1 MKAHPHISEQFDA
14 ELEQARNLLMEMG
27 GTVEQQLRNACQAL
41 TTHDTELVQT
51 VRDAEDRVNQL
62 EIDLDELCVHI
73 IALRQPAAT
82 DLRTLIGL
90 MKASTDLERIGDE
103 AERIAKVAKAVSH
116 LPFPDDQ
123 YNDIRVMGATTSAML
138 SKALDVFAR
147 VDADQALAVIASDE
161 RVDADYDAI
170 VRQRGQ
176 QMSEHPAQI
185 ERALNVIWAARALER
200 IGDHAKN
207 ISEYAVFLAKGED
220 VRHGNLTAEQ
230 TPSD

>member
-1 MKAHPHISEQFDA
+1 MNAHPHISEQFDA

-51 VRDAEDRVNQL
+51 VRDAEDKVNQL

-103 AERIAKVAKAVSH
+103 AERIAKMAKAVSH
-116 LPFPDDQ
+116 LPFPDDE

-138 SKALDVFAR
+138 RKALDVFAR

-176 QMSEHPAQI
+176 EMSEHPAQI

-220 VRHGNLTAEQ
+220 VRHGNLTAER

>member
-176 QMSEHPAQI
+176 EMSEHPAQI